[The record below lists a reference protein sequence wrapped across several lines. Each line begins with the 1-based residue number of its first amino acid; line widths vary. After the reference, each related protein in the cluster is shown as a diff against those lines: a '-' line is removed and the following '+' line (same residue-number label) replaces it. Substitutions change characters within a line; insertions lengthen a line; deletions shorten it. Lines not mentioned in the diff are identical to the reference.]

1 MGDIKALNKFS
12 FEAVRMR
19 AWKVYS
25 VGKGIFF
32 TRSVSKIQFSMSSK
46 RKNMYLL
53 TKWEGWTEIFSC
65 LALTHSVNK
74 HFII

>member
-1 MGDIKALNKFS
+1 MRKYIMAGIKALNKFS

-32 TRSVSKIQFSMSSK
+32 YRVSL
-46 RKNMYLL
+46 KNTVLHEFQKKKYVL
-53 TKWEGWTEIFSC
+53 ID
-65 LALTHSVNK
+65 
-74 HFII
+74 

>member
-1 MGDIKALNKFS
+1 MAGIKALNKFS

-32 TRSVSKIQFSMSSK
+32 YRVSL
-46 RKNMYLL
+46 KNTVLHEFQKKKYVL
-53 TKWEGWTEIFSC
+53 ID
-65 LALTHSVNK
+65 
-74 HFII
+74 

>member
-1 MGDIKALNKFS
+1 MAGIKALNKFS

-32 TRSVSKIQFSMSSK
+32 LPGQSQKYSSP
-46 RKNMYLL
+46 
-53 TKWEGWTEIFSC
+53 
-65 LALTHSVNK
+65 
-74 HFII
+74 

>member
-1 MGDIKALNKFS
+1 MGGIKALNKFS

-32 TRSVSKIQFSMSSK
+32 TGQSQKYSSP
-46 RKNMYLL
+46 
-53 TKWEGWTEIFSC
+53 
-65 LALTHSVNK
+65 
-74 HFII
+74 